1 MGITLQRCDFMLK
14 QRFFI
19 FGIGICFAVTVAGC
33 GNNVFEGVG
42 KKSSDTPGFS
52 NVEDLTSRLEDS
64 SSQGQFQQISDA
76 ATELLQDPQTTTA
89 DAQELLII
97 RSKAVIGEN
106 ELGVLD
112 LVTTLDEL
120 NDENDSENVFE
131 SLRGILT
138 DVNTDTLQSAAVDI
152 NSSAYIASTNSGVE
166 ELDKTQ
172 QLFRGSVNA
181 LAVNQMIIS
190 NFNILD
196 DEVTL
201 RDENAS
207 VVSIM
212 DDLFNPS
219 STVQATPDTPA
230 VRPTLPYFYRS
241 MEEAFDASNSLPDDV
256 ADSIHDIGEAVGDME
271 RLYAAMQ
278 QANGTYTV
286 GSTVYQVGTSVNT
299 ELREDN
305 INDALSAI
313 FDEIN

>member
-1 MGITLQRCDFMLK
+1 MLK

-19 FGIGICFAVTVAGC
+19 FSIGICLVATLTGC
-33 GNNVFEGVG
+33 GNNVFDGVG
-42 KKSSDTPGFS
+42 KKKSDTPGFS
-52 NVEDLTSRLEDS
+52 SVEDLTSRLEDS

-120 NDENDSENVFE
+120 NDDNVFE

-138 DVNTDTLQSAAVDI
+138 DVNTDTLQNAAVDI

-166 ELDKTQ
+166 DLDKTQ

-212 DDLFNPS
+212 DNLFNPP
-219 STVQATPDTPA
+219 STVQAIPDTP
-230 VRPTLPYFYRS
+230 VIRPTLPYFYRS

-256 ADSIHDIGEAVGDME
+256 VDSIHDIGEAVGDME
-271 RLYAAMQ
+271 SLYAAMQ

-313 FDEIN
+313 FDRIN